1 MNNVIILG
9 AGRSGTSAIA
19 GSFLGDF
26 NRGGTLHLPN
36 DANPRG
42 FFESNNV
49 NRINDDLLWMC
60 KAVRTTRG
68 LKQGWLTALDKS
80 HLLCETTKN
89 IEDRIENTIENKPVL
104 LKDPRFSYTL
114 PVWLRYLSNLK
125 IVCVFRNP
133 QQFLSSL
140 LYHCKTQ
147 QYLKEIVVDPEFF
160 QEVWISMYKYILKYY
175 IRLNI
180 LFINYSEIL
189 YGDGL
194 KKLSDF
200 TGYKTNCNFPEKTLQ
215 RSNNNQQVAYNLLEV
230 YEELCNLA
238 NCPEVLR

>member
-19 GSFLGDF
+19 GSFIGNF

-36 DANPRG
+36 DANPKG

-60 KAVRTTRG
+60 KAVRTTKG
-68 LKQGWLTALDKS
+68 LKQGWLTVLDTNN
-80 HLLCETTKN
+80 LLCEATKN
-89 IEDRIENTIENKPVL
+89 IEDRIENAVAEQPVL

-114 PVWLRYLSNLK
+114 PIWLRYISKLK

-133 QQFLSSL
+133 RQFISSL
-140 LYHCKTQ
+140 LHHCETQ
-147 QYLKEIVVDPEFF
+147 QYLKGIVVDPEFF

-175 IRLNI
+175 NRLDI

-200 TGYKTNCNFPEKTLQ
+200 TGCETDYNFPEKALN
-215 RSNNNQQVAYNLLEV
+215 RSNNNEQVTYNLLEV
-230 YEELCNLA
+230 YEELCGLA
-238 NCPEVLR
+238 NCPKELM